1 MMKQFR
7 TLASWL
13 FLFYLAVLPG
23 SIVVVALD
31 RVPQWGSWM
40 GGALLL
46 WQGATVLCWLLGY
59 HGRRGG
65 LAALVVFLL
74 AWGVEHL
81 GVSTGFPFGRY
92 VYTGML
98 QPQLFGVV
106 PLAIG
111 CAWLMVAF
119 GGWQIARLL
128 LPRARP
134 TDPLLA
140 LVSATLVLLLDL
152 QIETISTYV
161 NNFWVWLD
169 SGPYYGVPTANFAA
183 WWLVGLLMAL
193 VVARVLPQDMLALD
207 AQEPFDITTEAQRAQ
222 RNKPAIGGLEPLR
235 RRFLTV
241 ESWADSQA
249 GRRFAF
255 RATTPQI
262 PAWLYLLSTALFTVV
277 NLARGYRLAGLIG
290 AAVLVAAAGLLGR
303 RSRAPAREPAAISHP
318 GHEPHRTGD

>member
-1 MMKQFR
+1 MKQFR
-7 TLASWL
+7 ILAHWL

-31 RVPQWGSWM
+31 RVPRWGSWM

-46 WQGATVLCWLLGY
+46 WQGVTVLCWLLGY

-92 VYTGML
+92 VYTGLL

-119 GGWQIARLL
+119 GGWQIARML

-140 LVSATLVLLLDL
+140 LASATLVLLLDL

-169 SGPYYGVPTANFAA
+169 GGPYYGVPTANFVA

-193 VVARVLPQDMLALD
+193 VVARLLPAERAD
-207 AQEPFDITTEAQRAQ
+207 A
-222 RNKPAIGGLEPLR
+222 
-235 RRFLTV
+235 
-241 ESWADSQA
+241 ADP
-249 GRRFAF
+249 GRRAL
-255 RATTPQI
+255 TPHI

-277 NLARGYRLAGLIG
+277 NLARGYPLAGLIG
-290 AAVLVAAAGLLGR
+290 AAVLAAACLLGR
-303 RSRAPAREPAAISHP
+303 RGRAPAREPAAISHS